1 MDVKA
6 RSYFKIFNLRN
17 EESIKINEL
26 EDILVTMKSFK
37 EDELFITNLVAELD
51 IDGDGE
57 ITEDEFYDVAC
68 NHTDWMDG
76 FNDCIFGS
84 YLKIHA
90 GRYTPISNNI
100 LSLNSNKPPR
110 NKRPKSRFDIMKK
123 NNRIPSPL
131 SLPPTLD

>member
-6 RSYFKIFNLRN
+6 RSYFKIFNTTN
-17 EESIKINEL
+17 DVSIKIDEL
-26 EDILVTMKSFK
+26 EETLVTMKSFK

-51 IDGDGE
+51 VDGDGE

-90 GRYTPISNNI
+90 GRYTPINNNI
-100 LSLNSNKPPR
+100 LSLNSKKSP
-110 NKRPKSRFDIMKK
+110 KIKTPKSRFEIMRK

-131 SLPPTLD
+131 SLPP